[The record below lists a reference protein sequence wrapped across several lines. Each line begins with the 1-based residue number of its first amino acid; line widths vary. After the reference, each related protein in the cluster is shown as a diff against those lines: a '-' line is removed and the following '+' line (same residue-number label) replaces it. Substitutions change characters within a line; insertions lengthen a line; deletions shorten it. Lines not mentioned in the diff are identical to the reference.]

1 MTFDELTSRLDNVK
15 HTGPGKILASCPCQ
29 GNHKH
34 GDRNRSLSAA
44 FDPATGKILLYCF
57 TGCRIDEICA
67 ALDITQSD
75 LAPDLPDHDKQASFL
90 SWYGNQNGLCLEA
103 VYNYAGQND
112 GMAKVKYRDPDGKK
126 TFRWIHAD
134 SSKKSGFAM
143 GQGDCKHRLYM
154 RGDLTAA
161 DVVFLVEGEKDA
173 DTVFNLFGDMPAA
186 CTENGAGKENQGG
199 KWRDEY
205 TAQLAGKHVYI
216 LFDNDEP
223 GRTFAEIEAAALQD
237 AAAAVYILDIT
248 TVWEAC
254 PDGGDITDLVN
265 AIGAEEAAAKLSFLA
280 GDAKPRPRSAPQ
292 QDADG
297 SEPPQEAEPLPGLL
311 TLENAAAILDS
322 VDSKY
327 FEIKAFPQLSGIL
340 KIRTHDTIVMAGDTG
355 AGKSSLAL
363 NFLYGLQDRYPAM
376 YINLEMDA
384 ATVLQRLVA
393 IHTGILLDEIEGYK
407 HDSNTR
413 SRVNAALQ
421 EITSRKEL
429 QLLNDVYN
437 IKDIEKQIQTATQ
450 GREDPTIVFID
461 TGLLVTTPGRTAGR
475 YERFTEISEEL
486 RRISRLYNIV
496 MFVLLQQNRA
506 SKQEEKQPTNS
517 SLKESGS
524 WENDATKVFFLWENQ
539 KQKEILITKNRSGR
553 TGSIILDYSPHIQRY
568 QEAKPGQFTEI
579 TDDTDTLPDGWDTM
593 PERSSRRGR
602 K

>member
-1 MTFDELTSRLDNVK
+1 MTFDELTNRLENVK
-15 HTGPGKILASCPCQ
+15 HTGQNKILASCPCQ

-67 ALDITQSD
+67 ALDITQAD
-75 LAPDLPDHDKQASFL
+75 LAPDARAGDPQRDFL
-90 SWYGNQNGLCLEA
+90 EWYGQQNGLRLEA
-103 VYNYAGQND
+103 VYNYAGCND
-112 GMAKVKYRDPDGKK
+112 GMAKVKYRDAGGKK

-134 SSKKSGFAM
+134 AGKKSGFAM
-143 GQGDCKHRLYM
+143 GQGDCKHRLYV

-161 DVVFLVEGEKDA
+161 DVVFLTEGEKDA
-173 DTVFNLFGDMPAA
+173 DTVYNLFGDMPAV
-186 CTENGAGKENQGG
+186 CTENGAGRTNQGG

-216 LFDNDEP
+216 LFDNDAA
-223 GRTFAEIEAAALQD
+223 GRAFADIEAAALQD
-237 AAAAVYILDIT
+237 AAAAVYMLDLL

-254 PDGGDITDLVN
+254 PDGGDISDL
-265 AIGAEEAAAKLSFLA
+265 AAEFGAEEAAAKLSVLA
-280 GDAKPRPRSAPQ
+280 SDARPRSAPQ
-292 QDADG
+292 DAAAG
-297 SEPPQEAEPLPGLL
+297 SEPQQEPLQGLL
-311 TLENAAAILDS
+311 TVESAAAILDS
-322 VDSKY
+322 VDSN
-327 FEIKAFPQLSGIL
+327 FLEIKAFPQLSAML

-393 IHTGILLDEIEGYK
+393 IHTGIQLDEIEGYK

-421 EITSRKEL
+421 AITARQEI
-429 QLLNDVYN
+429 QLLNDLYN
-437 IKDIEKQIQTATQ
+437 IKDIETQIQTATQ
-450 GREDPTIVFID
+450 GRTEPTAVFID
-461 TGLLVTTPGRTAGR
+461 TGLLVTTPSRTGSR

-486 RRISRLYNIV
+486 RRISRLYNVV
-496 MFVLLQQNRA
+496 MFVLLQQNRQ
-506 SKQEEKQPTNS
+506 SKAEERTPTNS

-524 WENDATKVFFLWENQ
+524 WENDATKVFFLWQNQ
-539 KQKEILITKNRSGR
+539 DKQREILVTKNRSGK
-553 TGSIILDYSPHIQRY
+553 TGSIILDYSPHTQRY
-568 QEAKPGQFTEI
+568 QEAKEAPAGFHDI
-579 TDDTDTLPDGWDTM
+579 TDDADPLPDGWDTM